1 MKYIVNDS
9 NDPRYNLAFEEYCF
23 KFLSR
28 DEDYVILWI
37 NGPAIIVGKNQNTIE
52 EVNRDY
58 VEENKIRVV
67 RRITGGGAVY
77 HDLGNLNFSIIKN
90 ASDKDKID
98 FKKYNIPIVNALE
111 KLGLECELSG
121 RNDITLDGKKFSGI
135 AQSVWKSRVLNHG
148 TLLFDTELDVLSKAL
163 NVKPDKIQSKG
174 IKSVKSRVTNIKDYL
189 RDTNIDIYQFRDLL
203 LKYIFEF
210 DGEEISEYKLTSD
223 QLNQVNKLFEDKYS
237 TWDWNYGES
246 PKSTYS
252 NYKRFDFG
260 SIDVRFDIKSGKIE
274 NTRIY
279 GDFFGTEDVRK
290 LEDKL
295 NGLRY
300 HKESLEAGLIDE
312 PLNKYF
318 GNIELVDFVDL
329 LFQ

>member
-23 KFLSR
+23 KHLSR

-58 VEENKIRVV
+58 VEENEIRVV

-148 TLLFDTELDVLSKAL
+148 TLLFDAELDVLSKAL

-189 RDTNIDIYQFRDLL
+189 RDTDIDIYQFRDLL

-223 QLNQVNKLFEDKYS
+223 QLNQVNKLFEEKYS

-260 SIDVRFDIKSGKIE
+260 SIDVRFDIKSGEIE

-279 GDFFGTEDVRK
+279 GDFFGTEDVSK

-300 HKESLEAGLIDE
+300 HKDTLEASLIDE

-318 GNIELVDFVDL
+318 GNVELVDFVDL